1 MKSNLSAED
10 FKELMTYVN
19 EMANLIHKK
28 CGERNYYIRVP
39 EGWPSYDEWVLNKKK
54 FHKK

>member
-19 EMANLIHKK
+19 EIANLIHKE